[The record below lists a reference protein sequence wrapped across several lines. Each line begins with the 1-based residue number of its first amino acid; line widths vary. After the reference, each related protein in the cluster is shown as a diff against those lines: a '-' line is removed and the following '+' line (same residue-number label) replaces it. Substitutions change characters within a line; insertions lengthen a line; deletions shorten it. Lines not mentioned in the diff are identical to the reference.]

1 MKVRVSHLKLKVQK
15 LININKGKQKNML
28 HTPKVLDIK
37 DKTVLVRVDFNVPL
51 KKTIDNGT
59 PKYNVADDQR
69 IRSSLETL
77 LFLKE
82 HDAKIILISHLGRPD
97 GKAIKEFS
105 LEPVASYLKN
115 NLGLDAQFAADCIG
129 NQVTKKVAELKKGE
143 ILLLENLRFHEE
155 EEANN
160 ADFAKE
166 IIRDTKAEVFINE
179 AFSASH
185 RAHASVVGIAP
196 FLPSFAGFDLAAEV
210 NILIKILEKAPRPFV
225 VVLGGAKIDDKVSAV
240 RNLSKLADLVLVGGG
255 IANAFLKASGIEVHK
270 SFMGKNA
277 EENVKIA
284 KEILSEHQT
293 ERTMI
298 DVETNSKGLP
308 LPKVVVPVDVLVA
321 KNPDV
326 SNEREVTRL
335 ELLKNVKDSETDLDL
350 QYLDIGKETI
360 ALYKYLLS
368 KAKTIFFNGPLG
380 VFENPLFA
388 KGSREIAK
396 AIANNT
402 TNSATVTICGG
413 GETNAVI
420 NACGLR
426 DRFTHVSTAGGA
438 ALEFLGGEKLPGI
451 EILKK

>member
-1 MKVRVSHLKLKVQK
+1 
-15 LININKGKQKNML
+15 ML
-28 HTPKVLDIK
+28 HIPKVLDIK
-37 DKTVLVRVDFNVPL
+37 EKTVLVRVDFNVPL
-51 KKTIDNGT
+51 KKMAKNGST
-59 PKYNVADDQR
+59 KYVVADDQR
-69 IRSSLETL
+69 IRSALETL

-82 HDAKIILISHLGRPD
+82 HDAKIILLSHLGRPD
-97 GKAIKEFS
+97 GQVVKKFS
-105 LEPVASYLKN
+105 LEPVAFYLKH
-115 NLGLDAQFAADCIG
+115 NLGLDVQFVTDCVG
-129 NQVTKKVAELKKGE
+129 EKVAEKAAKLKRGE

-160 ADFAKE
+160 AIFAKK
-166 IIRDTKAEVFINE
+166 IIKSTGAEVFINE

-210 NILIKILEKAPRPFV
+210 KILIKILEKAPRPFV
-225 VVLGGAKIDDKVSAV
+225 VVLGGAKIDDKVGAV
-240 RNLSKLADLVLVGGG
+240 KNLSKLADLVLVGGG

-270 SFMGKNA
+270 SFMGNNA

-298 DVETNSKGLP
+298 DVETTGKGLP
-308 LPKVVVPVDVLVA
+308 LPKVVVPIDVLAA
-321 KNPDV
+321 KNADV
-326 SNEREVTRL
+326 SNDQEVLRL

-350 QYLDIGKETI
+350 KYLDIGKETI

-396 AIANNT
+396 NIANNT
-402 TNSATVTICGG
+402 TDSGAVTICGG

>member
-1 MKVRVSHLKLKVQK
+1 
-15 LININKGKQKNML
+15 ML
-28 HTPKVLDIK
+28 NTPKVSDIK
-37 DKTVLVRVDFNVPL
+37 EKTVLVRVDFNVPL
-51 KKTIDNGT
+51 KKISQNGSD
-59 PKYNVADDQR
+59 KYIVADDQR
-69 IRSSLETL
+69 IRSALETI
-77 LFLKE
+77 LFLRE
-82 HDAKIILISHLGRPD
+82 HDAKIVLMSHLGRPD
-97 GKAIKEFS
+97 GKVVKKYS
-105 LEPVASYLKN
+105 LEPIASYLKQ
-115 NLGLDAQFAADCIG
+115 NLGLETQFVTDCIG
-129 NQVTKKVAELKKGE
+129 EKVNKKATELKKGE
-143 ILLLENLRFHEE
+143 ILLLENVRFYTEE
-155 EEANN
+155 EKN
-160 ADFAKE
+160 DSSFAKK
-166 IIRDTKAEVFINE
+166 IIKAVNAEVFINE

-185 RAHASVVGIAP
+185 RAHASVVGVAEI
-196 FLPSFAGFDLAAEV
+196 LPSFAGFDLAAEV
-210 NILIKILEKAPRPFV
+210 KILTKTLEKASRPFV

-240 RNLSKLADLVLVGGG
+240 KNLTKLADLVLVGGG

-270 SFMGKNA
+270 SFMGQKA

-284 KEILSEHQT
+284 KKILNEHQT

-298 DVETNSKGLP
+298 DVENTGKGLP
-308 LPKVVVPVDVLVA
+308 LPKVVVPVDVLAA
-321 KNPDV
+321 KNAEIND
-326 SNEREVTRL
+326 EKKILRL
-335 ELLKNVKDSETDLDL
+335 ELLKNVKDSAADADL

-396 AIANNT
+396 NIARNT
-402 TNSATVTICGG
+402 TDSGAVTICGG

>member
-1 MKVRVSHLKLKVQK
+1 M
-15 LININKGKQKNML
+15 I
-28 HTPKVLDIK
+28 HTPRVLDIK
-37 DKTVLVRVDFNVPL
+37 EKTVLVRVDFNVPL
-51 KKTIDNGT
+51 KKIVRNGNT
-59 PKYNVADDQR
+59 KYVVSDDQR
-69 IRSSLETL
+69 IRSALETI
-77 LFLKE
+77 LFLRE
-82 HDAKIILISHLGRPD
+82 HGAKIILMSHLGRPD
-97 GKAIKEFS
+97 GQVVKKFS
-105 LEPVASYLKN
+105 LEPVAFYLKH
-115 NLGLDAQFAADCIG
+115 NLGLDVQFATDCIG
-129 NQVTKKVAELKKGE
+129 EKVTEKTVKLKSGD

-155 EEANN
+155 EETNN
-160 ADFAKE
+160 TAFAKK
-166 IIRDTKAEVFINE
+166 IIKDTKAEVFINE

-185 RAHASVVGIAP
+185 RAHASVVGVAEL
-196 FLPSFAGFDLAAEV
+196 LPNFAGFDLAAEV
-210 NILIKILEKAPRPFV
+210 KILVKILEKAPRPFV
-225 VVLGGAKIDDKVSAV
+225 VVLGGAKIDDKVGAV
-240 RNLSKLADLVLVGGG
+240 KNLSKLADLVLVGGG

-270 SFMGKNA
+270 SFMGKNI
-277 EENVKIA
+277 EENVQIA

-298 DVETNSKGLP
+298 DVETTGKGLP
-308 LPKVVVPVDVLVA
+308 LPKVVVPIDVLAA
-321 KNPDV
+321 KNQDV
-326 SNEREVTRL
+326 DDDSKILRL

-396 AIANNT
+396 NIANNT
-402 TNSATVTICGG
+402 TDSGAITICGG

-451 EILKK
+451 EVLKK

>member
-1 MKVRVSHLKLKVQK
+1 
-15 LININKGKQKNML
+15 ML

-51 KKTIDNGT
+51 KKINQNGSS
-59 PKYNVADDQR
+59 KYVVADDQR
-69 IRSSLETL
+69 IRSALETL

-82 HDAKIILISHLGRPD
+82 HNAKIILLSHLGRPD
-97 GKAIKEFS
+97 GKVVKKFS
-105 LEPVASYLKN
+105 LEPVAFYLKHN
-115 NLGLDAQFAADCIG
+115 MGLDAQFVTDCVG
-129 NQVTKKVAELKKGE
+129 EKVAEKANKLKRGE

-160 ADFAKE
+160 ATFAKE
-166 IIRDTKAEVFINE
+166 IIKNTGAEVFINE

-196 FLPSFAGFDLAAEV
+196 FLPNFAGFDLAAEV
-210 NILIKILEKAPRPFV
+210 KILIKILEKAPRPFV

-240 RNLSKLADLVLVGGG
+240 KNLSKLADLVLVGGG

-298 DVETNSKGLP
+298 DVENTGKGLP
-308 LPKVVVPVDVLVA
+308 LPKVVVPVDVLAA
-321 KNPDV
+321 KNADV
-326 SNEREVTRL
+326 SNEQEVIRI
-335 ELLKNVKDSETDLDL
+335 ELLKNVKDSETDLDF

-396 AIANNT
+396 NIASNT
-402 TNSATVTICGG
+402 TDSGAVTICGG

>member
-1 MKVRVSHLKLKVQK
+1 M
-15 LININKGKQKNML
+15 I
-28 HTPKVLDIK
+28 HTPRVLDIK
-37 DKTVLVRVDFNVPL
+37 EKNVLVRVDFNVPL
-51 KKTIDNGT
+51 KKIVRNGNT
-59 PKYNVADDQR
+59 KYVVSDDQR
-69 IRSSLETL
+69 IRSALETI
-77 LFLKE
+77 LFLRE
-82 HDAKIILISHLGRPD
+82 HGAKIILMSHLGRPD
-97 GKAIKEFS
+97 GQVVKKFS
-105 LEPVASYLKN
+105 LEPVAFYLKH
-115 NLGLDAQFAADCIG
+115 NLGLDVQFATDCIG
-129 NQVTKKVAELKKGE
+129 EKVTEKTAKLKSGD

-155 EEANN
+155 EETNN
-160 ADFAKE
+160 TAFAKK
-166 IIRDTKAEVFINE
+166 IIKDTKAEVFINE

-185 RAHASVVGIAP
+185 RAHASVVGVAEL
-196 FLPSFAGFDLAAEV
+196 LPNFAGFDLAAEV
-210 NILIKILEKAPRPFV
+210 KILVKILEKAPRPFV
-225 VVLGGAKIDDKVSAV
+225 VVLGGAKIDDKVGAV
-240 RNLSKLADLVLVGGG
+240 KNLSKLADLVLVGGG

-270 SFMGKNA
+270 SFMGKNI
-277 EENVKIA
+277 EENVQIA

-298 DVETNSKGLP
+298 DVETTGKGLP
-308 LPKVVVPVDVLVA
+308 LPKVVVPIDVLAA
-321 KNPDV
+321 KNQDV
-326 SNEREVTRL
+326 DDDSKILRL

-396 AIANNT
+396 NIANNT
-402 TNSATVTICGG
+402 TDSGAITICGG

-451 EILKK
+451 EVLKK

>member
-1 MKVRVSHLKLKVQK
+1 M
-15 LININKGKQKNML
+15 I
-28 HTPKVLDIK
+28 HTPRVLDIK
-37 DKTVLVRVDFNVPL
+37 EKVVAVRVDFNVPL
-51 KKTIDNGT
+51 KKVSRSQ
-59 PKYNVADDQR
+59 KLQYVVADDQR
-69 IRSSLETL
+69 IRSALETL

-82 HDAKIILISHLGRPD
+82 HDAKIILMSHLGRPD
-97 GKAIKEFS
+97 GQVVKEFS
-105 LEPVASYLKN
+105 LEPIASYLRQ
-115 NLGLDAQFAADCIG
+115 NLGLEVKFVSDCIG
-129 NQVTKKVAELKKGE
+129 EKVAKKSAELKKGE
-143 ILLLENLRFHEE
+143 ILLLENVRFHAE
-155 EEANN
+155 EEANDT
-160 ADFAKE
+160 AFAKK
-166 IIRDTKAEVFINE
+166 IIKDTKAEVFINE

-185 RAHASVVGIAP
+185 RAHASVVGIAD
-196 FLPSFAGFDLAAEV
+196 FLPSYAGFDLAAEV
-210 NILIKILEKAPRPFV
+210 KILVKILEKAPRPFV

-240 RNLSKLADLVLVGGG
+240 KNLSKLADLVLVGGG

-298 DVETNSKGLP
+298 DVENTGKGLP
-308 LPKVVVPVDVLVA
+308 LPKVVVPVDVLAA
-321 KNPDV
+321 KNADV
-326 SNEREVTRL
+326 KDTQEVIRL
-335 ELLKNVKDSETDLDL
+335 ELLKNVKDSEEDLDL

-388 KGSREIAK
+388 KGSREITK
-396 AIANNT
+396 NIANNT
-402 TNSATVTICGG
+402 TDSGAITICGG

-451 EILKK
+451 EVLKK

>member
-1 MKVRVSHLKLKVQK
+1 M
-15 LININKGKQKNML
+15 I
-28 HTPKVLDIK
+28 HTPRVLDIK
-37 DKTVLVRVDFNVPL
+37 EKNVLVRVDFNVPL
-51 KKTIDNGT
+51 KKVVQNGNT
-59 PKYNVADDQR
+59 KYVVSDDQR
-69 IRSSLETL
+69 IRSALETI
-77 LFLKE
+77 LFLRE
-82 HDAKIILISHLGRPD
+82 HGAKIILMSHLGRPD
-97 GKAIKEFS
+97 GQAVKKFS
-105 LEPVASYLKN
+105 LEPVAFYLKH
-115 NLGLDAQFAADCIG
+115 NLGLDVQFATDCIG
-129 NQVTKKVAELKKGE
+129 EKVAEKTAKLKNGD
-143 ILLLENLRFHEE
+143 ILLLENLRFHQEE
-155 EEANN
+155 EDNN
-160 ADFAKE
+160 ATFAKK
-166 IIRDTKAEVFINE
+166 IIKDTKAEVFINE

-185 RAHASVVGIAP
+185 RAHASVVGIAEL
-196 FLPSFAGFDLAAEV
+196 LPSFAGFDLAAEV
-210 NILIKILEKAPRPFV
+210 KILVKILEKAPRPFV
-225 VVLGGAKIDDKVSAV
+225 VVLGGAKIDDKVSAIK
-240 RNLSKLADLVLVGGG
+240 NLSKLADLVLVGGG

-277 EENVKIA
+277 EENVQIA

-298 DVETNSKGLP
+298 DVETTGKGLP
-308 LPKVVVPVDVLVA
+308 LPKVVVPIDVLAA
-321 KNPDV
+321 KNQDV
-326 SNEREVTRL
+326 DDDSKILRL

-396 AIANNT
+396 NIASNT
-402 TNSATVTICGG
+402 TDSGAITICGG

-451 EILKK
+451 EVLKK

>member
-1 MKVRVSHLKLKVQK
+1 M
-15 LININKGKQKNML
+15 I
-28 HTPKVLDIK
+28 HTPRVLDIK
-37 DKTVLVRVDFNVPL
+37 EKTVLVRVDFNVPL
-51 KKTIDNGT
+51 KKVARGEKSQYI
-59 PKYNVADDQR
+59 VADDQR
-69 IRSSLETL
+69 IRSALETI

-82 HDAKIILISHLGRPD
+82 HDAKIILMSHLGRPD
-97 GKAIKEFS
+97 GQVVKKYS
-105 LEPVASYLKN
+105 LEPVALYLHQ
-115 NLGLDAQFAADCIG
+115 NLGLEIKFVADCIG
-129 NQVTKKVAELKKGE
+129 EKVAKKSAELKKGE
-143 ILLLENLRFHEE
+143 ILLLENLRFHKEE
-155 EEANN
+155 EINN
-160 ADFAKE
+160 TAFAKK
-166 IIRDTKAEVFINE
+166 IIKDTGAEVFINE

-185 RAHASVVGIAP
+185 RAHASVVGVAE

-210 NILIKILEKAPRPFV
+210 KILSKILEKAPRPFV

-240 RNLSKLADLVLVGGG
+240 KNLSKLADLVLVGGG
-255 IANAFLKASGIEVHK
+255 IANAFLKASGIEIHK

-284 KEILSEHQT
+284 KEILAEHQT

-298 DVETNSKGLP
+298 DVENTGKGLP
-308 LPKVVVPVDVLVA
+308 LPKVVLPVDVLAA
-321 KNPDV
+321 KNSDV
-326 SNEREVTRL
+326 DDEKAVLRL
-335 ELLKNVKDSETDLDL
+335 ELLKNIKDTEADLDL

-388 KGSREIAK
+388 RGSREIAK
-396 AIANNT
+396 NIARNT
-402 TNSATVTICGG
+402 AGSGAVTICGG

-438 ALEFLGGEKLPGI
+438 ALEFLGGEKLPGL
-451 EILKK
+451 EVLGK

>member
-1 MKVRVSHLKLKVQK
+1 M
-15 LININKGKQKNML
+15 I
-28 HTPKVLDIK
+28 HTPRVLDIK
-37 DKTVLVRVDFNVPL
+37 DKVVVVRVDFNVPL
-51 KKTIDNGT
+51 KKIKRNESFQ
-59 PKYNVADDQR
+59 YAVADDQR

-77 LFLKE
+77 LFLRE
-82 HDAKIILISHLGRPD
+82 HNAKIILMSHLGRPD
-97 GKAIKEFS
+97 GQVVKKYS
-105 LEPVASYLKN
+105 LEPVALYLRQ
-115 NLGLDAQFAADCIG
+115 NLGLEVKFVSDCVG
-129 NQVTKKVAELKKGE
+129 DKVTKKSTELKNGE
-143 ILLLENLRFHEE
+143 ILLLENLRFHAEE
-155 EEANN
+155 ETNN
-160 ADFAKE
+160 TAFAKK
-166 IIRDTKAEVFINE
+166 IIKDTGAEVFINE

-185 RAHASVVGIAP
+185 RAHASVVGIAE
-196 FLPSFAGFDLAAEV
+196 FLPSYAGFDLAAEV
-210 NILIKILEKAPRPFV
+210 KILAKILEKAPRPFV

-240 RNLSKLADLVLVGGG
+240 KNLSKLADLVLVGGG

-277 EENVKIA
+277 EKNVQIA

-298 DVETNSKGLP
+298 DVETTGKGLP
-308 LPKVVVPVDVLVA
+308 LPKVVVPIDVLAA
-321 KNPDV
+321 KNSDADNDKDV
-326 SNEREVTRL
+326 LRL
-335 ELLKNVKDSETDLDL
+335 ELLKNVKDTEEDLDI

-388 KGSREIAK
+388 RGSREIAK
-396 AIANNT
+396 NIAKNT
-402 TNSATVTICGG
+402 TDSGAITICGG

-451 EILKK
+451 EVLKK

>member
-1 MKVRVSHLKLKVQK
+1 M
-15 LININKGKQKNML
+15 I
-28 HTPKVLDIK
+28 HTPRVLDIK
-37 DKTVLVRVDFNVPL
+37 DKVVAVRVDFNVPL
-51 KKTIDNGT
+51 KKVTRSE
-59 PKYNVADDQR
+59 KSQYAVADDQR
-69 IRSSLETL
+69 IRSALETL

-82 HDAKIILISHLGRPD
+82 HDAKIILMSHLGRPD
-97 GKAIKEFS
+97 GQVVKKFS
-105 LEPVASYLKN
+105 LEPVALYLRQ
-115 NLGLDAQFAADCIG
+115 NLGLEVKFVSDCIG
-129 NQVTKKVAELKKGE
+129 EKVAKKSAELKKGE
-143 ILLLENLRFHEE
+143 ILLLENLRFHQE
-155 EEANN
+155 EEANDV
-160 ADFAKE
+160 AFAKK
-166 IIRDTKAEVFINE
+166 IIKDTKAEVFINE

-185 RAHASVVGIAP
+185 RAHASVVGIAEL
-196 FLPSFAGFDLAAEV
+196 LPNFAGFDLAAEV
-210 NILIKILEKAPRPFV
+210 KILVKILEKAPRPFV
-225 VVLGGAKIDDKVSAV
+225 VVLGGAKIDDKVGAV
-240 RNLSKLADLVLVGGG
+240 KNLSKLADLVLVGGG

-270 SFMGKNA
+270 SFMGKNV
-277 EENVKIA
+277 EENVQIA

-298 DVETNSKGLP
+298 DIETTGKGLP
-308 LPKVVVPVDVLVA
+308 LPKVVIPIDVLAA
-321 KNPDV
+321 KNQDV
-326 SNEREVTRL
+326 EDDSKIIRL

-388 KGSREIAK
+388 RGSREIAK
-396 AIANNT
+396 NIASNT
-402 TNSATVTICGG
+402 TDSGAITICGG

-451 EILKK
+451 EVLKK